1 MKNILIV
8 DDHPFILDAY
18 ETLIKDSENID
29 VKYIHKA
36 TSIEK
41 AIYLINEYQI
51 DVAILDISMPKNNT
65 SKMEDGIDLAAYL
78 KKIQPYAK
86 IIFITMH
93 MEFHILL
100 KAIYFIKP
108 EGFISKCDIE
118 PNTFSSIQ
126 NSFKKNENF
135 YSEEM
140 NEVYKWLKN
149 SMVKL
154 DTYDFQI
161 LSLTHKGVKTKELIK
176 YLPLSLS
183 AIEKRKSN
191 LKLTLADFNKICI

>member
-1 MKNILIV
+1 
-8 DDHPFILDAY
+8 
-18 ETLIKDSENID
+18 
-29 VKYIHKA
+29 
-36 TSIEK
+36 
-41 AIYLINEYQI
+41 
-51 DVAILDISMPKNNT
+51 
-65 SKMEDGIDLAAYL
+65 
-78 KKIQPYAK
+78 
-86 IIFITMH
+86 MH

-118 PNTFSSIQ
+118 PNTFSLIQ

-140 NEVYKWLKN
+140 NEVYKWLKY